1 MNDPTPKDFERHLD
15 PVIDSIAASPARKSI
30 MREEMLAHLLD
41 SYQAE
46 QSKTDERA
54 AIRTAI
60 NRLGSTDELRLQ
72 LQASVPTLERIL
84 FAYLNRKETFM
95 SRLLWVVAIVA
106 IVAGDNLSFPLHEQL
121 FLAGM
126 LLLSGLVFRHLCQK
140 DNLASRL
147 IGTHASWLVGC
158 FVILSGTAIILPAMA
173 KMKHEQAFSVLQIEF
188 MTAGA
193 LITLGGLYFV
203 VHTIKMRLARPA

>member
-1 MNDPTPKDFERHLD
+1 MNDPMPKDFERHLD

-30 MREEMLAHLLD
+30 MREEMLAHLLE

-46 QSKTDERA
+46 HGKTDDRA
-54 AIRTAI
+54 AIQAAI
-60 NRLGSTDELRLQ
+60 NRLGSSDELRQQ
-72 LQASVPTLERIL
+72 LQASVPTFERML

-95 SRLLWVVAIVA
+95 SRLLWVVALVA
-106 IVAGDNLSFPLHEQL
+106 IVAGDNLSFPLHDQL

-147 IGTHASWLVGC
+147 IGAHGPWLVGC
-158 FVILSGTAIILPAMA
+158 FAILFGTAVVLPAMA
-173 KMKHEQAFSVLQIEF
+173 KMKHEQAFSVLQLEF
-188 MTAGA
+188 MTTGA

-203 VHTIKMRLARPA
+203 VQAVKMRLARPA